1 MKRLRVYLTS
11 GAALATIAIAV
22 VTVMSYLESS
32 APVPDGTTENL
43 VENSAPVPD
52 GATENPVENS
62 APVPDGATE
71 NPAENSAPV
80 SAGATEN
87 PVENDAGQFVDEV
100 LIGYS
105 VEVLRKKNNVRE
117 MMELE
122 DGQSLSDANGVYGFV
137 YGLSVFRGFISRSP
151 HDFDPL
157 LHRNRRGND
166 IEIHKTPSRE
176 TMLLLYVDEGSVA
189 RLAGIDQVGDI
200 FVFFSPHKAHNVL
213 VAVPIN
219 RIVNWDYRVSD
230 PSFAKVRIN

>member
-32 APVPDGTTENL
+32 APVPDG
-43 VENSAPVPD
+43 
-52 GATENPVENS
+52 ATENQ
-62 APVPDGATE
+62 
-71 NPAENSAPV
+71 
-80 SAGATEN
+80 
-87 PVENDAGQFVDEV
+87 VENDAGQFVDEV

-105 VEVLRKKNNVRE
+105 VEELRKKNYVRK

-122 DGQSLSDANGVYGFV
+122 DGQNLSDANGVYGFV
-137 YGLSVFRGFISRSP
+137 YGLFVSRSFSYRP
-151 HDFDPL
+151 IHDFDPL
-157 LHRNRRGND
+157 LHRNRRDND
-166 IEIHKTPSRE
+166 IEIHKTPSGE

-200 FVFFSPHKAHNVL
+200 FAFFSQHKAHNVL
-213 VAVPIN
+213 VAVPIS
-219 RIVNWDYRVSD
+219 RIVNWDHRVSV

>member
-1 MKRLRVYLTS
+1 MKRLRVYLAS

-32 APVPDGTTENL
+32 ASV
-43 VENSAPVPD
+43 SD
-52 GATENPVENS
+52 GAAENPVK
-62 APVPDGATE
+62 
-71 NPAENSAPV
+71 
-80 SAGATEN
+80 
-87 PVENDAGQFVDEV
+87 NDAGQFADEV

-105 VEVLRKKNNVRE
+105 VEELRKKNNVRE

-137 YGLSVFRGFISRSP
+137 YGLAVFREFNFRP
-151 HDFDPL
+151 NHDFDSL
-157 LHRNRRGND
+157 LGRARRDND
-166 IEIHKTPSRE
+166 IEIHKTPSGE

-213 VAVPIN
+213 VAVPIS
-219 RIVNWDYRVSD
+219 RIVDWDYRVSD